1 MFREVGSVRV
11 LNQVLVATKT
21 TNFQNSGISENNPR
35 ESSDNI
41 LGWYKK
47 FSPMHDELN
56 DELVCLSLFVVCCGG
71 LDRAGAE
78 LPNLAAPTIY
88 VLFSNRGNSSS
99 PAQHAIDTPNPTL
112 NRFPPWD

>member
-1 MFREVGSVRV
+1 M

-21 TNFQNSGISENNPR
+21 TNFQNPGISENNHR

-41 LGWYKK
+41 LGWYKI

-56 DELVCLSLFVVCCGG
+56 DELVRSSLFVVCCGG

-78 LPNLAAPTIY
+78 LPNLAIY
-88 VLFSNRGNSSS
+88 VLFSNRGN
-99 PAQHAIDTPNPTL
+99 
-112 NRFPPWD
+112 R